1 MIAAISMAGCLSV
14 GSPPAG
20 KPLVTIA
27 GKTLVFGRV
36 EIHEDAHVVPP
47 VNPGASWASVG
58 PGLRPEL
65 TLYLLRLSPRRIA
78 RPQFVG
84 QGAFYWSLSPG
95 DYLLLGSPAADV
107 GEPEVSQRHWPL
119 AALRVMPADGAVCA
133 GVLVVEA
140 VSESI
145 ALKPVPLMNFSLG
158 RVDVLDRCVALA
170 ADLETRYARPAS
182 PPAKRLLVAA
192 SDLDFSDPALFERVR
207 ALLDAAQE

>member
-1 MIAAISMAGCLSV
+1 
-14 GSPPAG
+14 
-20 KPLVTIA
+20 
-27 GKTLVFGRV
+27 
-36 EIHEDAHVVPP
+36 
-47 VNPGASWASVG
+47 
-58 PGLRPEL
+58 
-65 TLYLLRLSPRRIA
+65 
-78 RPQFVG
+78 
-84 QGAFYWSLSPG
+84 
-95 DYLLLGSPAADV
+95 
-107 GEPEVSQRHWPL
+107 
-119 AALRVMPADGAVCA
+119 
-133 GVLVVEA
+133 VVEA